1 MMDELELFRSIRDTW
16 LNRVTQN
23 MARGLGLRQN
33 LRDQLVEFCDR
44 LEQALETG
52 EQEWLNP
59 VIENWAIALTETDL
73 ENNTSELVAFVQE
86 LLLITHQ
93 ICGESLPDHDAMH
106 LMGALLPSF
115 SHAFQRAAQYE
126 TQAKVIYITH
136 QLDEVRMT
144 LEKLDQRKSDFIAV
158 AAHELRS
165 PLTLLD
171 GYASMLRES
180 LEQRHANQVEVG
192 LLDGISS
199 GTRRL
204 HTIVEDMLDVSLI
217 DNNLMELTFQPVW
230 FNRLFTALKNE
241 FKKIVADRNQSLEF
255 RDFDGSDDMTFG
267 DPARLLQVFR
277 NLISNAVKFT
287 PDGGKIWIDGRK
299 LPGFIEITTA
309 DTGIGIATEDQET
322 IFEKFGSLG
331 DISLH
336 STGPTKFK
344 GGGPG
349 LGLHICKGI
358 VEAHGG
364 AIWVESPGCDE
375 HHCPGS
381 TFHVLLP
388 LLSEPPDDKLARLF
402 ADHKL

>member
-1 MMDELELFRSIRDTW
+1 MMDELQLLRGIRDIW
-16 LNRVTQN
+16 LNRVTQE
-23 MARGLGLRQN
+23 MARGSGLRQN
-33 LRDQLVEFCDR
+33 LRDQLEDFFNR
-44 LEQALETG
+44 LEQALDTG
-52 EQEWLNP
+52 EQAWLNP
-59 VIENWAIALTETDL
+59 VLENWAIALTETDL
-73 ENNTSELVAFVQE
+73 ENNLSELVIFVQE
-86 LLLITHQ
+86 LMMTTYRV
-93 ICGESLPDHDAMH
+93 CGEALSEDEAMR
-106 LMGALLPSF
+106 LFGALLPSF
-115 SHAFQRAAQYE
+115 SHAFQRSAQYE

-136 QLDEVRMT
+136 QLDEVRLT
-144 LEKLDQRKSDFIAV
+144 LEQLDKRKSDFIAV
-158 AAHELRS
+158 AAHELRT

-180 LEQRHANQVEVG
+180 LEQRKASQVEMG
-192 LLDGISS
+192 LLNGISS

-230 FNRLFTALKNE
+230 FNRLFTALRNE
-241 FKKIVADRNQSLEF
+241 FGKIVAERNQSLEF
-255 RDFDGSDDMTFG
+255 KEFDGSSEMTFG

-277 NLISNAVKFT
+277 NLLSNAVKFT
-287 PDGGKIWIDGRK
+287 PDGGKIWVDGRK
-299 LPGFIEITTA
+299 LPGFIEITTS
-309 DTGIGIATEDQET
+309 DTGIGIAMEDQES
-322 IFEKFGSLG
+322 IFEKFSSLG

-364 AIWVESPGCDE
+364 AIWVESTGCDE
-375 HHCPGS
+375 HACPGS

-402 ADHKL
+402 ADEKP

>member
-1 MMDELELFRSIRDTW
+1 VVII
-16 LNRVTQN
+16 
-23 MARGLGLRQN
+23 N
-33 LRDQLVEFCDR
+33 L
-44 LEQALETG
+44 
-52 EQEWLNP
+52 
-59 VIENWAIALTETDL
+59 
-73 ENNTSELVAFVQE
+73 SELVIFVQE
-86 LLLITHQ
+86 LMMTTYRV
-93 ICGESLPDHDAMH
+93 CGEALSEDEAMR
-106 LMGALLPSF
+106 LFGALLPSF
-115 SHAFQRAAQYE
+115 SHAFQRSAQYE

-136 QLDEVRMT
+136 QLDEVRLT
-144 LEKLDQRKSDFIAV
+144 LEQLDKRKSDFIAV
-158 AAHELRS
+158 AAHELRT

-180 LEQRHANQVEVG
+180 LEQRKASQVEMG
-192 LLDGISS
+192 LLNGISS

-230 FNRLFTALKNE
+230 FNRLFTALRNE
-241 FKKIVADRNQSLEF
+241 FGKIVAERNQSLEF
-255 RDFDGSDDMTFG
+255 KEFDGSSEMTFG

-277 NLISNAVKFT
+277 NLLSNAVKFT
-287 PDGGKIWIDGRK
+287 PAGGKIWVDGRK
-299 LPGFIEITTA
+299 LPGFIEITTS
-309 DTGIGIATEDQET
+309 DTGIGIAMEDQES
-322 IFEKFGSLG
+322 IFEKFSSLG

-364 AIWVESPGCDE
+364 AIWVESTGCDE
-375 HHCPGS
+375 HACPGS

-402 ADHKL
+402 ADEKP